1 MPKKYESYVDTINPL
16 SSILRESM
24 FGDCLLIGDVPD
36 HYSLLIRPDGY
47 VAWALAEDDQ
57 FTPDDLNQALEYW
70 FGGI

>member
-16 SSILRESM
+16 SSIQGEHVWRLPV
-24 FGDCLLIGDVPD
+24 IGDVPTIT
-36 HYSLLIRPDGY
+36 SLLIRPDGY
-47 VAWALAEDDQ
+47 VAWVLAEDDQ